1 MKILFKAC
9 LLPLFLTACG
19 LGKDERY
26 SDTEALERPPILT
39 STKVA
44 GEGDCCDDAVI
55 PKKRYKK
62 GLGEEVYLTKT
73 TPPQIKIKQPFESAW
88 LSLGLALKQ
97 AELRI
102 TDQERTK
109 GVYYVAYH
117 APTLFD
123 TIGSLLKTDEKT
135 VIYVL
140 KVEQNSG
147 ETKISALL
155 ASAMEQ
161 SSGLEK
167 TTYDKE
173 ASDDA
178 EDLIYKVF
186 DVLHNELQE

>member
-1 MKILFKAC
+1 M
-9 LLPLFLTACG
+9 LTACG

-26 SDTEALERPPILT
+26 RDTEALERPPMLA
-39 STKVA
+39 STKIA

-62 GLGEEVYLTKT
+62 GLGDAVYLTKT
-73 TPPQIKIKQPFESAW
+73 TPPQIKIKQPFDNAW

-109 GVYYVAYH
+109 GIFYVAYH
-117 APTLFD
+117 EPTIFD
-123 TIGSLLKTDEKT
+123 AVGSLLKTDQKT

-140 KVEQNSG
+140 KVEQDSG
-147 ETKISALL
+147 ETKVSALL
-155 ASAMEQ
+155 ASAIEQ

-167 TTYDKE
+167 PTYDKE
-173 ASDDA
+173 STDDA
-178 EDLIYKVF
+178 ENLIYKVF
-186 DVLHNELQE
+186 DVLHNELQD